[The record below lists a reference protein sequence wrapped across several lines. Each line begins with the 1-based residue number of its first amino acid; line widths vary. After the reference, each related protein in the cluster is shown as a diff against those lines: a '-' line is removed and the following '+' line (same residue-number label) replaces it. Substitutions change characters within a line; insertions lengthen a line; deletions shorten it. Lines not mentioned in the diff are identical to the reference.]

1 MQGPAVLSPRNGYF
15 RTVKLYPED
24 TPSRFEFH
32 KIKDRVAAGCR
43 TDRARQF
50 ADELHPIYERDAIA
64 RLLDQSEEA
73 LTVLDNGVYFPEY
86 SFPNVAHELGMLR
99 VSNAVLDGPQVIKL
113 RTVADVAATV
123 IRFLGEKKDIYPML
137 RDIVAGLHASKELM
151 ALIDGLLELNGF
163 VKSSASK
170 ELAAARKELG
180 EARQKANRAFEAA
193 VRKYKKLGWLRE
205 YDETFYNDRRVLAVT
220 AEHKRQIEGTL
231 HGSSETGSTAYIE
244 PANLVALNN
253 EVADC
258 LQREK
263 REEYRILRKLSED
276 LRGYLGILESYER
289 ALGFLDFTFAKA
301 RFARDIGGHKPVISE
316 DRTTVLIDAYHPVL
330 LLQNK
335 AEGKPT
341 IPLSLEL
348 DSRKRILVISGPN
361 AGGKSISLKTFGLLQ
376 IMFQS
381 GLPVPAADHSRFTI
395 YQQLFVD
402 IGDDQSIA
410 YELSTYSSRLVKM
423 KHFLMQSN
431 KQTLF
436 FIDEF
441 GTGSDPELGGAIAEA
456 ILEAM
461 ADTRAMGVI
470 TTHYGNIKILAE
482 QHHAMVNGCMLF
494 DERTLLPKYQLLIGH
509 PGSSYTFEVAQ
520 KIGLG
525 NALIEAAKGKL
536 DQRKVYLDKLLNTLQ
551 AKKNQLNRETSTLQK
566 EKGDIRKE
574 IETYRVEAERYK
586 QKEENLNFEENKRLI
601 EKGKKYEAMLEAWQ
615 DKQQRKELIK
625 KLTFVAERDAARKR
639 EQDLTVKIKEKQ
651 ERIKRQKENAR
662 NAKGKK
668 TEVAAK
674 PFAQGDS
681 VRMRSTRQVGV
692 VEAVAKEK
700 ATVLFD
706 TLKMIVPV
714 ERLEHAD

>member
-1 MQGPAVLSPRNGYF
+1 
-15 RTVKLYPED
+15 VKCYPED

-32 KIKDRVAAGCR
+32 KITDRVAANCR
-43 TDRARQF
+43 TDRAREF
-50 ADELHPIYERDAIA
+50 ANGLEPGYERDVIA
-64 RLLDQSEEA
+64 RLLSQTHEA
-73 LTVLDNGVYFPEY
+73 QTVLDNGVYFPDY
-86 SFPNVAHELGMLR
+86 SFPNIHHELGMLR
-99 VSNAVLDGPQVIKL
+99 VSNAVLEGVQVIKL
-113 RTVADVAATV
+113 RKVAEVAATV
-123 IRFLGEKKDIYPML
+123 IRFLGEKREFFPML
-137 RDIVAGLHASKELM
+137 RDIVEGLHASKDLM
-151 ALIDGLLELNGF
+151 ALIDGLLEPNGF

-180 EARQKANRAFEAA
+180 EARQKANKAFESA
-193 VRKYKKLGWLRE
+193 VRKYKRLGWLRE

-276 LRGYLGILESYER
+276 LRSYLGVLESYER

-301 RFARDIGGHKPVISE
+301 RFAREIGAVKPVIS
-316 DRTTVLIDAYHPVL
+316 DDKTTVLIDAYHPVL

-335 AEGKPT
+335 QEGKPT
-341 IPLSLEL
+341 VPLSLEL
-348 DSRKRILVISGPN
+348 DHRKRILVISGPN

-381 GLPVPAADHSRFTI
+381 GMPVPAADHSRFAI
-395 YQQLFVD
+395 FRQLFVD

-423 KHFLMQSN
+423 KHFLMQAN

-441 GTGSDPELGGAIAEA
+441 GTGSDPELGGAVAEA

-461 ADTRAMGVI
+461 ADTRALGVI

-482 QHHAMVNGCMLF
+482 QNDAMVNGCMLF
-494 DERTLLPKYQLLIGH
+494 DERTLQPKYQLHIGH

-525 NALIEAAKGKL
+525 SHIIEAAKGKL

-566 EKGDIRKE
+566 EKSDIRKE
-574 IETYRVEAERYK
+574 IAQYRDEAERYK
-586 QKEENLNFEENKRLI
+586 QKEEDLNFQENKRLI
-601 EKGKKYEAMLEAWQ
+601 EKGKKYDAMLEAWQ
-615 DKQQRKELIK
+615 DKQLRKELIQ
-625 KLTFVAERDAARKR
+625 KLTFNAEKEAARKR
-639 EQDLTVKIKEKQ
+639 SQDQAALLKDKQ
-651 ERIKRQKENAR
+651 ERIRRQKENAR
-662 NAKGKK
+662 QLKGKK
-668 TEVAAK
+668 DRLDEK
-674 PFAQGDS
+674 PFSAGDE
-681 VRMRSTRQVGV
+681 VRMRSSNQIGQ
-692 VEAVAKEK
+692 VEAVAKGK
-700 ATVLFD
+700 VTVLFD
-706 TLKMIVPV
+706 TMKIIVP
-714 ERLEHAD
+714 EDKLEHV